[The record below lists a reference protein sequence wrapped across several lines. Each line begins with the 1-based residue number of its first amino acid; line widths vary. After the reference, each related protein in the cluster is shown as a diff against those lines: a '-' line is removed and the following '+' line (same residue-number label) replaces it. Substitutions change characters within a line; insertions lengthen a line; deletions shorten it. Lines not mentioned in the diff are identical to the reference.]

1 MSRRS
6 SARRRSRS
14 SAVDTQCEIAASDFQ
29 MASFVSALSGMRQRY
44 RPGARRSRSSRR
56 SVRPHQSKQLPPNME
71 QALSHR
77 SSRACPRS
85 ICGSGRYSGGMGLY
99 REHILP
105 VLVDRACGTAGLK
118 KWRSELSSGLSGR
131 VLEIGF
137 GSGLNIEH
145 YPSTVE
151 KVLAV
156 EPSAKGFRIAQR
168 RIDNSSVPVELVGLD
183 GQSISLPDDSC
194 DDALCTFALCTIPD
208 TDAALAEVLRVLR
221 PGGRFHFLEHGLAP
235 DAGVAVWQRRLE
247 PLQRRVADG
256 CHLTRDPVA
265 LVRGAGFTLDD
276 IDQHY
281 GVGPKPWSWFTR
293 GVAVKPG

>member
-1 MSRRS
+1 
-6 SARRRSRS
+6 
-14 SAVDTQCEIAASDFQ
+14 
-29 MASFVSALSGMRQRY
+29 
-44 RPGARRSRSSRR
+44 
-56 SVRPHQSKQLPPNME
+56 
-71 QALSHR
+71 
-77 SSRACPRS
+77 
-85 ICGSGRYSGGMGLY
+85 MGLY
-99 REHILP
+99 REHVLP

-137 GSGLNIEH
+137 GSGLNVEH

-156 EPSAKGFRIAQR
+156 EPSTKGFRIAQR
-168 RIDNSSVPVELVGLD
+168 RIDSSSVPVELVGLD
-183 GQSISLPDDSC
+183 GQSIPLPDASC

-208 TDAALAEVLRVLR
+208 VDAALSEVRRVLR

-235 DAGVAVWQRRLE
+235 DAGVAAWQRRLE

-276 IDQHY
+276 VDQRY